1 MSDGLITQIGV
12 EVWGNAE
19 PLARITQLA
28 IEVWAKVPKVA
39 VKYVWPFRLVPPV
52 NQRTYRVGNIKL
64 GPVAIDGAQQQASRT
79 DGGGLWRTDCT
90 FRPQSIDQIRA
101 LRAWDSYLDSGVQDF
116 IMPLIDLHFAPRD
129 KVGTPLRLRK
139 PGPTAPSLDYFGEVA
154 EYDVPIVEA
163 SLFAD
168 AGLRATTVH
177 IQMVQGSALKGG
189 EHFSLYHDTKG
200 WRLYTIAR
208 VRSVDSDDVF
218 AVDIRPPIR
227 EAITVGSPLPIA
239 EFDIPRCLMRL
250 HPESANALNV
260 GVTNFRIGADIN
272 VSFVESFEAP

>member
-1 MSDGLITQIGV
+1 MTDALFTQIGA

-19 PLARITQLA
+19 PLARFTQLA
-28 IEVWAKVPKVA
+28 IEVWAKVPHVA
-39 VKYVWPFRLVPPV
+39 VKYVWPFRLLPPV
-52 NQRTYRVGNIKL
+52 NQRSYRVGNVKL
-64 GPVAIDGAQQQASRT
+64 GPVAIDGAQQQVTRT
-79 DGGGLWRTDCT
+79 DGGGLWRTDCI

-129 KVGTPLRLRK
+129 IVGGRLRR
-139 PGPTAPSLDYFGEVA
+139 PGPTPTASDYFGEVA
-154 EYDVPIVEA
+154 AYDAPIVEA
-163 SLFAD
+163 SLFVDAD
-168 AGLRATTVH
+168 LRATTVH
-177 IQMVQGSALKGG
+177 IQLYQGSPLKGG

-208 VRSVDSDDVF
+208 VRSVDSDDVY

-227 EAITVGSPLPIA
+227 EAISVGSPLPVA

-250 HPESANALNV
+250 HPDSATALNV

-272 VSFVESFEAP
+272 VSFIESFEAP